1 MADEPT
7 TPPTVKTEKDWL
19 RIAQFVAVALIPM
32 LQSLQLSG
40 VAKTGDPNI
49 PPAPPAPAITA
60 ATLHDDNVELKK
72 LLGEL
77 GDKLDALKP
86 KK

>member
-1 MADEPT
+1 MPDEPT
-7 TPPTVKTEKDWL
+7 PQKVTPTVNWASLSQTIL
-19 RIAQFVAVALIPM
+19 LGVITG
-32 LQSLQLSG
+32 LQGVQLSLPRP
-40 VAKTGDPNI
+40 AGDPNI

>member
-1 MADEPT
+1 MAQT
-7 TPPTVKTEKDWL
+7 ALMTILTAVGSVG
-19 RIAQFVAVALIPM
+19 AYYVAARPAV
-32 LQSLQLSG
+32 
-40 VAKTGDPNI
+40 DPNI

-72 LLGEL
+72 LLGEVS
-77 GDKLDALKP
+77 DKLDSLTAPKP